1 MASSEEEI
9 YSIMFTSLKHPV
21 RRKILRMLADKPMTF
36 MEMVEH
42 LSVSSSHLTY
52 HLESLGELVFKMD
65 NGKYK
70 LSTFGLA
77 TVSAMKGVEE
87 APETE
92 PKQRLKLNFKW
103 KAIFAVLLAAV
114 VLLAAMS
121 AVQFNFLNQLS
132 AAQQSLAA
140 ENQQLLAWGI
150 GTNNVASLIQDV
162 AQIDTTHYKIT
173 LLSNTLEY
181 RTDFGVAEE
190 VLKYSLTSSQ
200 SNLDVDFRFRD
211 NHFSRYQLTMIESA
225 PYFKQT
231 QPNDILQIAKG
242 ILNRYKTY
250 SGDTYLDVMSNL
262 LSAVNKTADI
272 AVTQGNMKLQITT
285 STDNTVEFLWMYTEK
300 GLDFN
305 AKSLRMTFQNN
316 ILTELSDGYFLFT
329 IANTNLAINQDQAIT
344 IARDYAK
351 TYTWNFM
358 GQRITGFNTL
368 EQPVSIQFVPHP
380 RGNSVALVPYWYI
393 ILRLDQVYAS
403 SINEITVGIYA
414 DTGEVVDVQMLSGV
428 NTAT

>member
-1 MASSEEEI
+1 MPNSQDEI
-9 YSIMFTSLKHPV
+9 YSTMFTSLKHPV

-70 LSTFGLA
+70 LSTFGQA

-87 APETE
+87 PPEAQ
-92 PKQRLKLNFKW
+92 P
-103 KAIFAVLLAAV
+103 
-114 VLLAAMS
+114 
-121 AVQFNFLNQLS
+121 NQLS
-132 AAQQSLAA
+132 ISQQSLEA

-150 GTNNVASLIQDV
+150 GTNNVASLIQNV
-162 AQIDTTHYKIT
+162 AKIDTTQYKIT

-181 RTDFGVAEE
+181 RTDMGVAEE
-190 VLKYSLTSSQ
+190 VLKYSLTNAQ

-211 NHFSRYQLTMIESA
+211 NHFSRYQLTMIESS
-225 PYFKQT
+225 PIFSQT
-231 QPNDILQIAKG
+231 QPSDILQIAKDT
-242 ILNRYKTY
+242 LNRYKAY
-250 SGDTYLDVMSNL
+250 AGDAYLDEMSSL
-262 LSAVNKTADI
+262 LSNVNKTANME
-272 AVTQGNMKLQITT
+272 VTQGNMKLQITV
-285 STDNTVEFLWMYTEK
+285 SPTDNIVEFLWMYTEK

-305 AKSLRMTFQNN
+305 AKSLRLTFQNN
-316 ILTELSDGYFLFT
+316 ILTELVDGYSLFT
-329 IANTNLAINQDQAIT
+329 IDNTNLNINQDQAVT

-351 TYTWNFM
+351 TYVWNFA
-358 GQRITGFNTL
+358 GQRITGFNT
-368 EQPVSIQFVPHP
+368 EDQPVSIQFVPHP

-403 SINEITVGIYA
+403 SINEISIGLFA
-414 DTGEVVDVQMLSGV
+414 DTGEVVDVQLMSGT
-428 NTAT
+428 NIPTT